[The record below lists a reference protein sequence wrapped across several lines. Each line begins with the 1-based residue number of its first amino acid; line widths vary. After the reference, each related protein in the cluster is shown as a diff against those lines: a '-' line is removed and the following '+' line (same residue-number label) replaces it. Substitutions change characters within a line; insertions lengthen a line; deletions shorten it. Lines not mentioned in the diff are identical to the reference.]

1 MIKTL
6 DELTAEVTTKFGKDK
21 SDEFI
26 EFLENMTDTFKDM
39 SARTMNI
46 DERIN
51 KLDNEWREKYIKR
64 FTTVDVV
71 APPRGFE
78 AEKEEEKEEEKEKTI
93 DDLFD
98 D

>member
-6 DELTAEVTTKFGKDK
+6 EDLTAEVTTKFGKDK
-21 SDEFI
+21 SDDFI
-26 EFLENMTDTFKDM
+26 EFLENMTDTINELSNRNTD
-39 SARTMNI
+39 A
-46 DERIN
+46 DERLS
-51 KLDNEWREKYIKR
+51 KLDNDWREKYIKR

-71 APPRGFE
+71 ASPRE
-78 AEKEEEKEEEKEKTI
+78 SEEVEEKEEEKEKTI

>member
-6 DELTAEVTTKFGKDK
+6 DALTTEFTDKFGENK
-21 SDEFI
+21 SDAFI
-26 EFLENMTDTFKDM
+26 EFLENMTDTINDM
-39 SARTMNI
+39 SSKNKEV
-46 DERIN
+46 DERIAKIEN
-51 KLDNEWREKYIKR
+51 DWRDRYIKR

-71 APPRGFE
+71 GSP
-78 AEKEEEKEEEKEKTI
+78 KESEEVEEKEEEKEKTI

>member
-6 DELTAEVTTKFGKDK
+6 DELTAEVTAKFGKDK
-21 SDEFI
+21 SDDFI
-26 EFLENMTDTFKDM
+26 EFLENMTDTFNNM
-39 SARTMNI
+39 SARTTDI
-46 DERIN
+46 DERLN
-51 KLDNEWREKYIKR
+51 KLDNDWREKYIKR

-71 APPRGFE
+71 GSP
-78 AEKEEEKEEEKEKTI
+78 KESEVVEEKEEEKEKTI

>member
-6 DELTAEVTTKFGKDK
+6 EDLTAEVTTKFGKDK
-21 SDEFI
+21 SDDFI
-26 EFLENMTDTFKDM
+26 EFLENMTDTFNDM
-39 SARTMNI
+39 TTRTAEV

-51 KLDNEWREKYIKR
+51 KLDNDWREKYIKR

-71 APPRGFE
+71 GSPKDSVE
-78 AEKEEEKEEEKEKTI
+78 VEEKEEEKEKTI

>member
-6 DELTAEVTTKFGKDK
+6 EDLTAEVTTKFGKDK
-21 SDEFI
+21 SDDFI
-26 EFLENMTDTFKDM
+26 EFLENMTDTFNDM
-39 SARTMNI
+39 ATRTAEV

-51 KLDNEWREKYIKR
+51 KLDNDWREKYIKR

-71 APPRGFE
+71 GSPKDSVE
-78 AEKEEEKEEEKEKTI
+78 VEEKEEEKEKTI